1 MKPYVP
7 KELRQIPS
15 YRMHKLYENGLWY
28 YFRYL
33 LLWEALKQII
43 QTIDYYETYDNR

>member
-7 KELRQIPS
+7 KELRQVPS
-15 YRMHKLYENGLWY
+15 YRISSMKMGYDI
-28 YFRYL
+28 YL